1 MRIGINATCIN
12 ERPSGARQ
20 RFVGLLSQLA
30 RMMPDSEFVIFEP
43 VDCRVGSW
51 FAGAPNVTARRTPL
65 HSGRRLQRYL
75 RGLQY
80 WRKVFAGERFDLFES
95 LHMPAIRAPRA
106 KALLTIHDV
115 RGLYPGNRWW
125 ARKLFARVLRMSLRS
140 ADQVVTVSYAMRD
153 EILAFSDARPVAVVW
168 NGLDAAG
175 FGGIGLQVREQVR
188 ARLRLPAH
196 FLLTVGHFEPRKN
209 YGTLVDALAL
219 LHRDGMQWP
228 LVIVGNDSGERM
240 RIEQQVQL
248 AGLRSS
254 VHLLSG
260 LSDSD
265 VRCLY
270 SAASMLVFPSRY
282 EGFGI
287 PLLEAMASGTPVV
300 ASDIP
305 VFHEILGDAAVY
317 FDPESALAM
326 ASAIREVMAT
336 PGLRE
341 HMVAYGLARVR
352 NFDYEVL
359 AREMAALYRAV
370 AGRAA

>member
-43 VDCRVGSW
+43 EDCRVGSW
-51 FAGAPNVTARRTPL
+51 FADAPNVTARRTPL

-75 RGLQY
+75 RGLPY
-80 WRKVFAGERFDLFES
+80 WRTVFARERFDLFES
-95 LHMPAIRAPRA
+95 LHMPAVRASSGRT
-106 KALLTIHDV
+106 LLTIHDV
-115 RGLYPGNRWW
+115 RGLHPGNRWW
-125 ARKLFARVLRMSLRS
+125 TRWLFARVLRSSLHR
-140 ADQVVTVSYAMRD
+140 ADQVITVSHAMRR
-153 EILAFSDARPVAVVW
+153 EILAFSDARPVAVVC
-168 NGLDAAG
+168 NGLEAAG
-175 FGGIGLQVREQVR
+175 FACIDPQAREQVL
-188 ARLRLPAH
+188 ARLRLPAR
-196 FLLTVGHFEPRKN
+196 FLLAVGHFEPRKN
-209 YGTLVDALAL
+209 YGTLVDALGL

-228 LVIVGNDSGERM
+228 LVIVGNDSGERV
-240 RIEQQVQL
+240 RIEQQVQS
-248 AGLRSS
+248 AGLGSG

-305 VFHEILGDAAVY
+305 VFREILGDAGLY
-317 FDPESALAM
+317 FDPGSAAAL
-326 ASAIREVMAT
+326 ASAIRTVMTT
-336 PGLRE
+336 PGMRE
-341 HMVAYGLARVR
+341 RMVARGAARVPD
-352 NFDYEVL
+352 FDFDVL
-359 AREMAALYRAV
+359 ARQMAALYQAT
-370 AGRAA
+370 AGEP

>member
-30 RMMPDSEFVIFEP
+30 RVMPDSEFVIFEP

-75 RGLQY
+75 RGLHY

-95 LHMPAIRAPRA
+95 LHMPAIRVPWG
-106 KALLTIHDV
+106 KTLLTIHDV
-115 RGLYPGNRWW
+115 RGLHPGNRWW
-125 ARKLFARVLRMSLRS
+125 ARKLFARVLRMSLRR
-140 ADQVVTVSYAMRD
+140 ADQVVTVSYAMRE

-175 FGGIGLQVREQVR
+175 FGGTGVQTREQVR

-196 FLLTVGHFEPRKN
+196 FLLAVGHFEPRKN
-209 YGTLVDALAL
+209 YGTLVDTLAL

-260 LSDSD
+260 LSDDD
-265 VRCLY
+265 VRSLY

-305 VFHEILGDAAVY
+305 AFHEILGDAGVY
-317 FDPESALAM
+317 FDPESAPAM

-336 PGLRE
+336 TGLRE
-341 HMVAYGLARVR
+341 RMVAYGLARVR
-352 NFDYEVL
+352 DFDYEVL
-359 AREMAALYRAV
+359 ARQMAALYRAM
-370 AGRAA
+370 AGRVA